1 MIGAMNW
8 DWECGSGSGSGREL
22 ARGLLVLGGEGLT
35 EQPES
40 LIAAEYE
47 ELAIDR
53 REAVTRARARGAGM
67 DLNEV

>member
-1 MIGAMNW
+1 ML
-8 DWECGSGSGSGREL
+8 E
-22 ARGLLVLGGEGLT
+22 GGEGRGLT

-53 REAVTRARARGAGM
+53 RKAVTRARARGAGM